1 MILVIIPGENM
12 SCILELKRDFPVEAS
27 EYSNERT
34 MWQVYG
40 AYMSDYFKENY
51 PVKDENDVVI
61 EPW

>member
-1 MILVIIPGENM
+1 M
-12 SCILELKRDFPVEAS
+12 CILELKRDFPVEAS